1 MRHIAGGSEA
11 ACPAH
16 DCGSI
21 SPPPC
26 RAQPCLLRL
35 TPDACRACALLSGLQ
50 VGDLRKGPQG
60 AAAGQYE
67 VLLKRK
73 QYEVRKY
80 TRLPQGAPAYGGDGS
95 EAGAGGGS
103 GGVYAVADFSGA
115 ASQAAAAAVE
125 QALRRAL
132 LADGLRPAGRCW
144 QLVAGGGDE
153 GGPNPARWRN
163 EVLVPLEAFQL
174 WA

>member
-1 MRHIAGGSEA
+1 M
-11 ACPAH
+11 
-16 DCGSI
+16 
-21 SPPPC
+21 
-26 RAQPCLLRL
+26 
-35 TPDACRACALLSGLQ
+35 LSGLQ